1 MMQQNLFSYYTKNYR
16 WCQSILPLF
25 FIGIGCAIIW
35 NNQYPTARII
45 TIILMGLISISG
57 FVDTYKKYKNYSYLI
72 VHGRQVIWNIID
84 IIDTGARIN
93 NIRWWIIIAEYD
105 KKEFHSEIIY
115 NNNIIIHRS
124 KQKKISILIDPTKE
138 ERYYILWK

>member
-1 MMQQNLFSYYTKNYR
+1 MLQNLFSYYTKNYR

-57 FVDTYKKYKNYSYLI
+57 FVDTYKKYKKLTCLRLI
-72 VHGRQVIWNIID
+72 RN
-84 IIDTGARIN
+84 
-93 NIRWWIIIAEYD
+93 
-105 KKEFHSEIIY
+105 SETSSSIEKIK
-115 NNNIIIHRS
+115 S
-124 KQKKISILIDPTKE
+124 K
-138 ERYYILWK
+138 